1 MLTAAVNAAWE
12 YNDVQDEM
20 GRNAPQH
27 QATVMSSREDSFLK
41 LARLPNGRTSVS
53 FKVLGRIIDG
63 SSDAY
68 VPTLQSAF
76 IDIRFDDH
84 PIRRYSLDMLSNLGL
99 DKGFITEKQRP
110 DFVKALRGAKTLRM
124 EVPIYGIGQ
133 VVYTFDVDG
142 LIW

>member
-27 QATVMSSREDSFLK
+27 QATVMSSRQDSFLK
-41 LARLPNGRTSVS
+41 LARQPNGKTSVS

-63 SSDAY
+63 DSDAY
-68 VPTLQSAF
+68 IPALQSAAIF
-76 IDIRFDDH
+76 IRFDDH
-84 PIRRYSLDMLSNLGL
+84 PIQRYDLDMLTNLGL
-99 DKGFITEKQRP
+99 EKGFITEKQRP
-110 DFVKALRGAKTLRM
+110 RFVKALRGAKTLRM

-133 VVYTFDVDG
+133 MVYTLDVDG